1 MPPPSAKAQ
10 RPSGKP
16 DPATTVIRFDF
27 RMPPFRFIPFT
38 ASAVASEHCSQRRR
52 AVRARPARGLAAAG
66 VFLCAGTAHAAN
78 GNPPSSSMLSL
89 VLLVGLVVAVML
101 AFALW
106 SWHHRRQLAK
116 RQREAAA
123 ALRESEARL
132 RQLSSQLPIAL
143 FQYRGG
149 EGGGFRYVSE
159 GIRRLLPH
167 AAAEIEADPQRF
179 FAAIHPGDLDALA
192 WLRAE
197 APTASEFE
205 WTGRCGGGE
214 SPRWVQ
220 IRATAEI
227 GADGRALFSGAM
239 IDVTQ
244 LKGAQQALEQ
254 SRAELRALAAHR
266 EARVEQERLRLA
278 REFHDELGQTLTAA
292 RMQLQLLGSQ
302 LEGEPRQ
309 RARDVEVL
317 IGEAYRS
324 VKTIASDLRP
334 AALNMGLTAAVE
346 WLAGRLLTPAGIGC
360 RVDFSTDADGLA
372 EEQAIV
378 LFRIVQESLNNIVR
392 HAGAGQVGLEF
403 DIDGGTASLR
413 VRDDGR
419 GFDPE
424 SVDRGAH
431 FGLLGIAERAQALGG
446 RLRVESRPGH
456 GSCLR
461 VDFTIAH
468 PTPEEPA

>member
-1 MPPPSAKAQ
+1 MPA
-10 RPSGKP
+10 
-16 DPATTVIRFDF
+16 
-27 RMPPFRFIPFT
+27 
-38 ASAVASEHCSQRRR
+38 
-52 AVRARPARGLAAAG
+52 LAAAE
-66 VFLCAGTAHAAN
+66 
-78 GNPPSSSMLSL
+78 PSSPAVLSL
-89 VLLVGLVVAVML
+89 VPLVGLVVVVML
-101 AFALW
+101 AFAVW
-106 SWHHRRQLAK
+106 SWRHRRQLAR
-116 RQREAAA
+116 RQREAAT

-159 GIRRLLPH
+159 GIRRLLPL
-167 AAAEIEADPQRF
+167 AAAEIEADPHSF
-179 FAAIHPGDLDALA
+179 FAAIHADDRAGLA
-192 WLRAE
+192 WLRAD

-205 WTGRCGGGE
+205 WTGRCGTE
-214 SPRWVQ
+214 APQRWVQ

-244 LKGAQQALEQ
+244 LKRAQQALEQ
-254 SRAELRALAAHR
+254 SRAELRGLAAHR

-292 RMQLQLLGSQ
+292 RMQLQLLGGD
-302 LEGEPRQ
+302 LDEHA
-309 RARDVEVL
+309 RARVQGVEAL
-317 IGEAYRS
+317 IGDAYRS

-334 AALNMGLTAAVE
+334 AALNMGLSAAVE

-360 RVDFSTDADGLA
+360 RVDFSAGADALA

-378 LFRIVQESLNNIVR
+378 LFRIVQESLNNVVR
-392 HAGAGQVGLEF
+392 HALAKQVGLEF
-403 DIDGGTASLR
+403 RIDGDTATLR

-419 GFDPE
+419 GFDP
-424 SVDRGAH
+424 SAVDRGAH

-446 RLRVESRPGH
+446 RLQVESRPGA

-468 PTPEEPA
+468 PAAPETP